1 MSPRR
6 IARRAVRAA
15 EQTKDKATDASV
27 EFLRF
32 LRTETIGGLVLLAAA
47 TVALILANSG
57 WGDAYLALG
66 RVRVGPEALHLN
78 LELST
83 WAKDGLLAVFFFVV
97 GLELKR
103 ELVVGELREW
113 RAAALPVF
121 AAVGGMVV
129 PAAVCLAVAFGAPG
143 AGQAWPVPVA
153 TDIAFAL
160 AVLALTASALP
171 PAVRL
176 FLLSLAVVD
185 DLGAITLIAVLF
197 SHDLNVLAL
206 GGAAVLLVA
215 YALLQRW
222 RVRSSWLYVPV
233 ALGTWALVHEAGIHA
248 TVAGVALGLLT
259 RVRHDEGE
267 RWSPAER
274 LEHRLQPLS
283 AAVCVPVFAFFAAGV
298 PVDTGVLSTLVTDRI
313 ALAVIAGLLVGKF
326 IGVFGGALLAIGLK
340 VAHLPEE
347 MHWRDLAAVSLLAG
361 CGFTVSLLLAD
372 LSFGAGDQA
381 ERIKLAVLIASLLAS
396 LLAAGLLHLRIRA
409 RRDDDVA
416 EPADAD

>member
-6 IARRAVRAA
+6 IVHQAA
-15 EQTKDKATDASV
+15 QAAGQTRDKAADAGV

-47 TVALILANSG
+47 AVALVVANSG
-57 WGDAYLALG
+57 WGDAYLALAG
-66 RVRVGPEALHLN
+66 TRVGPASVHLD
-78 LELST
+78 LTLAT

-103 ELVVGELREW
+103 ELVVGELRDR
-113 RAAALPVF
+113 RAAALPIF

-129 PAAVCLAVAFGAPG
+129 PALVCLAVAFGTPA
-143 AGQAWPVPVA
+143 AGRAWPVPVA

-171 PAVRL
+171 PPVRL

-197 SHDLNVLAL
+197 SDDLNGLAL
-206 GGAAVLLVA
+206 VGAAVLLVA
-215 YALLQRW
+215 YALLQRQ
-222 RVRSSWLYVPV
+222 RVRSSWLYVPI
-233 ALGTWALVHEAGIHA
+233 ALATWALVHEAGIHA

-259 RVRHDEGE
+259 RVRHDAGE
-267 RWSPAER
+267 KWSPAER

-298 PVDTGVLSTLVTDRI
+298 PVNGAVLSTLAADRV
-313 ALAVIAGLLVGKF
+313 ALAVIAGLVVGKF
-326 IGVFGGALLAIGLK
+326 VGVFGGSLAAVALRLAR
-340 VAHLPEE
+340 LPAQ
-347 MHWRDLAAVSLLAG
+347 MRWRDLAAVSVLAG
-361 CGFTVSLLLAD
+361 CGFTVSLLLAE
-372 LSFGAGDQA
+372 LSFGPGPQG
-381 ERIKLAVLIASLLAS
+381 ERVKLAVLAASLVAS
-396 LLAAGLLHLRIRA
+396 LSAAGVLHLRVRSYRA
-409 RRDDDVA
+409 
-416 EPADAD
+416 ADESDP